1 LCFAG
6 CIKVWELRF
15 TSPIGG
21 FLPIF
26 SSTRDEGKRPTV
38 FCLVLSESKALAF
51 GRELSERETPGVGC
65 SLLELKTLGVGC
77 SLLALETFC
86 LGRGL
91 SERETPGVG
100 CSLLELKTLGVGCSL
115 LALETFCLGRGL
127 SERETPGVGRSLLAL
142 ETLGVGCAL
151 LDGACLV
158 CDGCQFSV
166 LGERRSTWLCRG
178 LPCRPD
184 DLASK
189 SAAGTAISADT
200 INSSIIFP
208 LPMTYLLTYLRF
220 LRACPAVT

>member
-1 LCFAG
+1 LRFAG
-6 CIKVWELRF
+6 CTKVWELCF
-15 TSPIGG
+15 NSPIWG
-21 FLPIF
+21 FLPIL

-51 GRELSERETPGVGC
+51 GRGLSERETLGVGC

-77 SLLALETFC
+77 TLL
-86 LGRGL
+86 
-91 SERETPGVG
+91 V
-100 CSLLELKTLGVGCSL
+100 LKTL
-115 LALETFCLGRGL
+115 
-127 SERETPGVGRSLLAL
+127 GVGRSLLAL
-142 ETLGVGCAL
+142 ETLGVGCSLLALETLGVGCAILALETSCLGRGLSERETLGVGCTLLVLKTLGVGCEL

-158 CDGCQFSV
+158 CDGCRFSA
-166 LGERRSTWLCRG
+166 LGEGRSTWACRG

-189 SAAGTAISADT
+189 IAVGTAISADT

>member
-1 LCFAG
+1 LRFAG
-6 CIKVWELRF
+6 CTKVWELRF
-15 TSPIGG
+15 NSPIWG
-21 FLPIF
+21 FLPIL

-51 GRELSERETPGVGC
+51 GRGLSERETLGVGC
-65 SLLELKTLGVGC
+65 SLLELKTLGVGR
-77 SLLALETFC
+77 SLLALET
-86 LGRGL
+86 L
-91 SERETPGVG
+91 GVG
-100 CSLLELKTLGVGCSL
+100 RSLLALETLGVGRSLLALETLGVGCSL
-115 LALETFCLGRGL
+115 LALETL
-127 SERETPGVGRSLLAL
+127 GVGCSLLAL